1 LNILTGVPVGT
12 RELNCGFIRV
22 ILILE
27 WCIKPRFIKKI
38 FLVV

>member
-1 LNILTGVPVGT
+1 MQIIILEKLKVQALNILTGVPVGT

-27 WCIKPRFIKKI
+27 
-38 FLVV
+38 